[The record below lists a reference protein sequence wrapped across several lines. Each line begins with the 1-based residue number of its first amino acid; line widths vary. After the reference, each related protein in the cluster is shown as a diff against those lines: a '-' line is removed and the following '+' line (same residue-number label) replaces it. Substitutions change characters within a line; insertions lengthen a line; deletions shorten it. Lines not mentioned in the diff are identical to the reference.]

1 MKLDDIKGKI
11 ADASTHKSRE
21 EKIWVL
27 CLRFLDGQQH
37 LSWDNT
43 LQNWS
48 ATKEKSNSPTIN
60 LIQPLYRTLLSKL
73 SAAYPGV
80 AVMPASPSN
89 EDIVKAKAS
98 EAALRYYWEHEK
110 ISTSVSKLLEWLLT
124 CGNAAFFTYYDID
137 FDRVKTKVISPFD
150 LFYEKGLMRLE
161 ESTWAALRFFYSK
174 EDLKEVYPEHAEY
187 IEDFATEQREAS
199 DEYAN
204 SFAIDATPPG
214 KVETYEVY
222 MKNGNYG
229 ILLGD
234 KYLFKG
240 KTPEG
245 IFPVHHVKWTN
256 IPNKLWGTSLIAP
269 IIELQSYYNKARGQ
283 ILENVEL
290 MANPKWLIPKSSQ
303 VAPNA
308 ISKRAG
314 EKIFYNPA
322 GGTPQQVPAAPI
334 PSYVIDNIR
343 QIQSEIMDVTGI
355 HSTTLG
361 KRSIGIT
368 SGKAINAMAAQD
380 ISSLQITQQ
389 GIEDACEKVAKD
401 VLVLMKAHYTEDKM
415 YSMLDNTG
423 RVAFRAIN
431 SQQIVKNPEVFIQT
445 GTLFQDSAADREAR
459 AIELFQAGLISKEDA
474 VRDISFRTS
483 NAFVLE
489 EMEGISHASEIL
501 EAVIDGSLVE
511 IFKTDDLASF
521 LKVFGDFVKNPDYY
535 MLDKERQDYIR
546 DIVVSLS
553 VALDPDATLTPEQAK
568 EQMKVFPTI
577 SKEDPGA
584 QMALAA
590 SGTQLQLEGD
600 LLDKASKEANL
611 REVNKLQNVETSM
624 GEALSANSGAI
635 R

>member
-124 CGNAAFFTYYDID
+124 CGNAAFFTYYDSD
-137 FDRVKTKVISPFD
+137 LDRVKTKVISPFD